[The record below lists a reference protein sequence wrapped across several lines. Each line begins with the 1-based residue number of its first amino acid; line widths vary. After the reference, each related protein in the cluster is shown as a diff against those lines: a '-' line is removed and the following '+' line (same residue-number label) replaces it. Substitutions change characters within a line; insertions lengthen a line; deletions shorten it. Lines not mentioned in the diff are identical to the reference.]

1 MAVTEGTVPF
11 RGFHTWYQ
19 VVGRLPAPDGK
30 LPLLVVHGGPGLPHD
45 YLEDLAALADGDG
58 RAVVFYDQLGCGR
71 SDQAEDPVL
80 WTLETFVAEID
91 ALRKE
96 LGLDRV
102 HLLGHSWGTQVAL
115 TYMLGKPSGVAGLVL
130 AGVVADAPSYA
141 AEARRLKDSLPA
153 EEREVIDRCEAEGTT
168 DDDAYLGATMA
179 FYQRWLCRLDPWP
192 EHLVRSV
199 LTMREDVNEALWGPE
214 WNVTGSLKDWSVTDR
229 LGEIDLPVLVTSGR
243 YDMVTPDVVRPVV
256 EGIPGAEW
264 ALFEKSAH
272 MASAEEPDHYRQV
285 VEDFLS
291 RVEGVRPEASER

>member
-19 VVGRLPAPDGK
+19 VCGRLPGPDGK

-45 YLEDLAALADGDG
+45 YLEDLAALAADDG
-58 RAVVFYDQLGCGR
+58 RAVVFYDQLGCGK
-71 SDQAEDPVL
+71 SDQPEDPAL

-91 ALRKE
+91 AVRQG
-96 LGLDRV
+96 LGLDRL
-102 HLLGHSWGTQVAL
+102 HLLGHSWGAQVAL
-115 TYMLGKPSGVAGLVL
+115 AYMLGKPSGVAGLVL
-130 AGVVADAPSYA
+130 AGIIADAPSYA
-141 AEARRLKDSLPA
+141 AETRRLKDSLPA
-153 EEREVIDRCEAEGTT
+153 AEREVIDRCEAEGTT
-168 DDDAYLGATMA
+168 DDDAYLGATMS

-199 LTMREDVNEALWGPE
+199 LTMREDVNAALWGPE
-214 WNVTGSLKDWSVTDR
+214 WNITGSLKDWSVLDR

-243 YDMVTPDVVRPVV
+243 YDMVTPDVIRPVA
-256 EGIPGAEW
+256 EGIEGAEW

-272 MASAEEPDHYRQV
+272 MPSAEEPDLYRQV

-291 RVEGVRPEASER
+291 RVEGRRAEATGG